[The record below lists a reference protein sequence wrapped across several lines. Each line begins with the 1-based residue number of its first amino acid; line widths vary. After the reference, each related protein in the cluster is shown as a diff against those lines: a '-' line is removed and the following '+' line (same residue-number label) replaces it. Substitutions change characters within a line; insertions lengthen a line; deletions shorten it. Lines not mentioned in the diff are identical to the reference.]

1 MADSAGEVVPCEV
14 SVKMQKPAQVAG
26 ARMTAIITATAG
38 TAYQENEMPGAG
50 RSRTPAT
57 YSGSA
62 VRGGYAMKYDVKK
75 RSANELCSRVMNEI
89 PVETK
94 DSKNDSAEASQRRRR
109 VMEGMEKDGLVMLS
123 YIVVEISGRWI
134 CDNSWVAP
142 HAHERERELEDV
154 SRFGGEAWGG
164 ALDDASHYGG
174 GGFDG
179 YSGFIFRT
187 KPHIVTRD
195 EPLLCGSQMVFEVS
209 CELPDLIPPS
219 LRGTAV
225 RYSYA
230 VAVVATFESY
240 SPKSLRVPFRV
251 VLAPDAPQ
259 RTEVIPVPYSQDLND
274 ELSEFASIYHPEEP
288 LHVRSRVMTSL
299 PPQDIDLALAM
310 SLNGRLTPYQS
321 DSELNSSE
329 APELNQ
335 ELLMSESRSD
345 SIGSLL
351 MGGSNGA
358 IEQAF
363 SRLGFV
369 EPKTKDP
376 VPPATSSAQKEVL
389 PVYLLTKGDKKIG
402 RLFLLKT
409 VHELGETLT
418 AIFDMTEK
426 EISCY
431 RLSASLEVQEVV
443 NPKFSLGTKD
453 RNSREAE
460 TGRVFR
466 KVYGEHNEYVNQ
478 SLNTYLVLSIPR
490 DAPVSF
496 QTQAVTVKWQLLF
509 AFLTPSETGAANGS
523 TDELDDEQWFVP
535 QKDADVLHWTLPI
548 AVTGNAN
555 S

>member
-1 MADSAGEVVPCEV
+1 
-14 SVKMQKPAQVAG
+14 
-26 ARMTAIITATAG
+26 
-38 TAYQENEMPGAG
+38 
-50 RSRTPAT
+50 
-57 YSGSA
+57 
-62 VRGGYAMKYDVKK
+62 
-75 RSANELCSRVMNEI
+75 
-89 PVETK
+89 
-94 DSKNDSAEASQRRRR
+94 
-109 VMEGMEKDGLVMLS
+109 MEKDGLVMLS

-134 CDNSWVAP
+134 CDNSWVAQ
-142 HAHERERELEDV
+142 HAHVRERELENL
-154 SRFGGEAWGG
+154 SRFEGQPWGG

-187 KPHIVTRD
+187 KPHVVTKD
-195 EPLLCGSQMVFEVS
+195 EPLLCGSQMVFQVS

-230 VAVVATFESY
+230 IAVVATFESC
-240 SPKSLRVPFRV
+240 SPMSLRVPFRV
-251 VLAPDAPQ
+251 VLSPDTPQ
-259 RTEVIPVPYSQDLND
+259 RTEVIPVPYSPDLNG
-274 ELSEFASIYHPEEP
+274 EQSEFVSIYHPEEP
-288 LHVRSRVMTSL
+288 LHVRSQVVTSL

-321 DSELNSSE
+321 DSELSSTE
-329 APELNQ
+329 TQEPSQ
-335 ELLMSESRSD
+335 ELLISESKSG

-351 MGGSNGA
+351 MGGPTGA

-363 SRLGFV
+363 SRLGLV
-369 EPKTKDP
+369 EPKTKNSGL
-376 VPPATSSAQKEVL
+376 TSSANAQKEVL

-418 AIFDMTEK
+418 AVFDMTEK

-431 RLSASLEVQEVV
+431 RLSASLEVQEIV
-443 NPKFSLGTKD
+443 NPKYALGTKD
-453 RNSREAE
+453 RNNRDGES
-460 TGRVFR
+460 GRAFR
-466 KVYGEHNEYVNQ
+466 KVYGEHNEYTNQ

-496 QTQAVTVKWQLLF
+496 QTEAVTVKWQLLF
-509 AFLTPSETGAANGS
+509 AFLTPSEAGVGNGNAS
-523 TDELDDEQWFVP
+523 KNDDEHWFVP

-548 AVTGNAN
+548 VVTGNAN
-555 S
+555 T